1 MTNDQSAA
9 VTWANI
15 WEILDDFSFSIDSS
29 SNILKILF
37 AFELKVS
44 QNCQTA
50 ISSLIWI
57 DNLELTPV
65 YKLKATFPQEHY
77 FVFINFEFHYFYC
90 TAPSLFILKQHFMFR
105 ILSTACKA
113 SSVGFQVFAFSI
125 HSSSLRSCYCM
136 PRSKPHSNS
145 SFFFSFLI
153 SSHFFF
159 SYSKQLLGII
169 NIIIFI
175 LSSLEV

>member
-1 MTNDQSAA
+1 MGKY
-9 VTWANI
+9 I
-15 WEILDDFSFSIDSS
+15 REILDDFSFSIDSS

-90 TAPSLFILKQHFMFR
+90 TAPSLFTLKQHFMFR

-113 SSVGFQVFAFSI
+113 WSVAFQVFAFSI
-125 HSSSLRSCYCM
+125 HSSSLRSCYCV

-145 SFFFSFLI
+145 SLFFFSFNLI
-153 SSHFFF
+153 PFF
-159 SYSKQLLGII
+159 SYYKQLLGII

-175 LSSLEV
+175 VSSLEV